1 MVVQALSCVPLCDP
15 IDCSTPGFL
24 VLHCL
29 SQFAHTHVHWL
40 SDAIQPSH
48 PLSSP
53 SPPALSLSQ
62 YQCLFQ
68 WVGSSQSDGQSI
80 GTSASASALPV
91 NIQGWFLLGLINLLA
106 VQSSLVLL
114 SRVWLFAMDYSTP
127 DFPVHHQLSESTIES
142 VRLSNHLIF
151 CHPLLLLSSIFP
163 SIRVFP
169 KESVL
174 NIRWPNYWSF
184 SFSISTS
191 VNIQVWF
198 PLGWTDWTSL
208 HSKSLLQHHSSKA
221 SILWCSASFMVQLT
235 HSYMT
240 TKNYS
245 FD

>member
-127 DFPVHHQLSESTIES
+127 GLPIPHYHPEFAQVHVQWVSDAIQPS
-142 VRLSNHLIF
+142 
-151 CHPLLLLSSIFP
+151 HPLSLSSFA
-163 SIRVFP
+163 
-169 KESVL
+169 
-174 NIRWPNYWSF
+174 F
-184 SFSISTS
+184 SLSQHQGLFQW
-191 VNIQVWF
+191 V
-198 PLGWTDWTSL
+198 GSL
-208 HSKSLLQHHSSKA
+208 HNVAKVLEFQHQ
-221 SILWCSASFMVQLT
+221 SFQWIFRVDFL
-235 HSYMT
+235 
-240 TKNYS
+240 
-245 FD
+245 

>member
-1 MVVQALSCVPLCDP
+1 MNH
-15 IDCSTPGFL
+15 STPVL
-24 VLHCL
+24 PVLHQL
-29 SQFAHTHVHWL
+29 PESTQTHVHWVG
-40 SDAIQPSH
+40 DAIQPSR

-151 CHPLLLLSSIFP
+151 CHPLLLLSSIFS
-163 SIRVFP
+163 SIRVFSN
-169 KESVL
+169 EL
-174 NIRWPNYWSF
+174 ALRIRWP
-184 SFSISTS
+184 
-191 VNIQVWF
+191 
-198 PLGWTDWTSL
+198 
-208 HSKSLLQHHSSKA
+208 
-221 SILWCSASFMVQLT
+221 
-235 HSYMT
+235 
-240 TKNYS
+240 
-245 FD
+245 